1 MRMKLDSPGSCTG
14 NVFWWGTVVANP
26 EDEREIELQKLVG
39 QLREA
44 LDVYNNDKEFLEILK
59 GEDQDGFDSGMVNLL
74 GGMISLE
81 SEKPEIF
88 GFTRWSGSFFNEL
101 EFGWGKPFWVGVM
114 GKAGPAYRNAVVLVD
129 STQWV
134 MGLKLG

>member
-1 MRMKLDSPGSCTG
+1 M
-14 NVFWWGTVVANP
+14 VVAG
-26 EDEREIELQKLVG
+26 DETEIELQKLVG

-59 GEDQDGFDSGMVNLL
+59 VEDQDGFDSGMVNLL
-74 GGMISLE
+74 AGMISLE

-88 GFTRWSGSFFNEL
+88 GFTRWSGSFFNAL
-101 EFGWGKPFWVGVM
+101 EFGWGTPFWVGVM

-129 STQWV
+129 STV
-134 MGLKLG
+134 SG